1 MMRAAERLLIQA
13 HPDGLSI
20 KLHVQPKSG
29 QNQIVGLHGEALKL
43 KLTAPPVEGAA
54 NKACLELLSQVLGI
68 AKSGL
73 EITAGQSSR
82 LKKIFIR
89 CGPAE
94 AARIRRRIEE
104 LAGI

>member
-1 MMRAAERLLIQA
+1 MPGFIYEKPFQVQKDTTNYRLLTKDYINV
-13 HPDGLSI
+13 I
-20 KLHVQPKSG
+20 
-29 QNQIVGLHGEALKL
+29 EAEGRKILKVD
-43 KLTAPPVEGAA
+43 PRG
-54 NKACLELLSQVLGI
+54 LELLAKTLGI
-68 AKSGL
+68 PTSCL

-94 AARIRRRIEE
+94 AARIRRCLKE